1 MLPCQIAKNT
11 YIFLIVTACS
21 KILHKYILLYC
32 NLLMDQVSSIGQSL
46 PPHMV
51 RSMDIGIRKQIQ
63 VWILIPLLAA
73 QA

>member
-1 MLPCQIAKNT
+1 
-11 YIFLIVTACS
+11 
-21 KILHKYILLYC
+21 
-32 NLLMDQVSSIGQSL
+32 MDQVSSIGQSL

-63 VWILIPLLAA
+63 VWILIPLLAV